1 MDSLVE
7 LAKRRMERKR
17 QREGLNT
24 PDKANWLDPEAYADD
39 SDEEYEKMVAE
50 SKARRKYMKG
60 LTE

>member
-17 QREGLNT
+17 QREGLDT
-24 PDKANWLDPEAYADD
+24 PDKANWLDPEAYTDD
-39 SDEEYEKMVAE
+39 SEEYEKMVAE